1 MRGNKIIIFFL
12 IALIGTKGNC
22 TETPYFL
29 SFGKNIDY
37 YSDKNTFPGFNQREV
52 KVRYNYVLPVF
63 QSCIGLKSQT
73 SKFALGFWFSPFSF
87 QNYSIVEFKN
97 NITYFSQK
105 SSMSLRSESF
115 FGSIFSADFQLND
128 KLNWNLNSRIQFNDE
143 LRQTSSRITLYNLS
157 TGINYLFSKNLS
169 SNLSYGYTTKANSG
183 IFTLGISYNIDLNF
197 IDNST
202 TIQPDKTYQF

>member
-37 YSDKNTFPGFNQREV
+37 YSNKYNYQGFNQGEF

-105 SSMSLRSESF
+105 SSRLSSHSL
-115 FGSIFSADFQLND
+115 FGSILSADFQLND
-128 KLNWNLNSRIQFNDE
+128 KLSWNLNSRIQFNDR
-143 LRQTSSRITLYNLS
+143 LRQSSSRIPLYNLS
-157 TGINYLFSKNLS
+157 TGISYLFSKNLIS
-169 SNLSYGYTTKANSG
+169 SLSYGYTNKANSG
-183 IFTLGISYNIDLNF
+183 IFTLGISYNLNLNF
-197 IDNST
+197 INNST
-202 TIQPDKTYQF
+202 TIQPNKTYQF